1 MPNARITKRSV
12 DALGCPPGKDREVL
26 WDDDLAGFGVVAFP
40 SGSKSYVVQYRQ
52 NGISRRSNIGKHGRL
67 TPDEARS
74 EAKKLLGA
82 VETGVDPI
90 ADKKAARGVMTLREA
105 ATLYLER
112 HVDAK
117 KKIRT
122 AAEYRRLLEH
132 DILPKLGGK
141 RLVDI
146 QRANVIGLHLEMS
159 KEKSVTANRAMA
171 VLSALWGWAAKLEIV
186 SAAENPVRGLDK
198 NREQGRE
205 RFLTEEEFERLGA
218 AIHEAETEG
227 LPMEID
233 VGNPKSKHAPKPGTR
248 RQPLDPFA
256 ATAIRLLILTGAR
269 LREILHLKWS
279 DVDLRRSLLFLP
291 DSKTGRKTIYLS
303 EQAVA
308 VIKALPRMSG
318 SDYVIAGGK
327 AGRPRADLKRP
338 WAAIRKAAKLHD
350 VRIHDW
356 RHSFASIAVGESMG
370 LPLVGKLLGHQNQA
384 TTARYAH
391 LDANPLKRAADQI
404 GAKISAAMSPE
415 RGQPKNEEKDN

>member
-12 DALGCPPGKDREVL
+12 DALACPPGKDRKVL
-26 WDDDLAGFGVVAFP
+26 WDDDLAGFGVVVFP

-52 NGISRRSNIGKHGRL
+52 NGISRRSNLGKHGRL

-90 ADKKAARGVMTLREA
+90 ANKKAARGVMTLRDA
-105 ATLYLER
+105 AALYLER

-122 AAEYRRLLEH
+122 AAEYRRLLEQ

-146 QRANVIGLHLEMS
+146 QRASVISLHLDIS
-159 KEKSVTANRAMA
+159 KEKPVTANRAMA
-171 VLSALWGWAAKLEIV
+171 VLSALWSWAAKLEMV

-205 RFLTEEEFERLGA
+205 RFLTDVEFERLGA
-218 AIHEAETEG
+218 AIHEAETVG

-233 VGNPKSKHAPKPGTR
+233 VENPNAKHAQRPGTR
-248 RQPLDPFA
+248 RAPLDPFA
-256 ATAIRLLILTGAR
+256 AAAIRLLILTGAR
-269 LREILHLKWS
+269 LREVLHLRWS
-279 DVDLRRSLLFLP
+279 DVDLGRSLLFLP
-291 DSKTGRKTIYLS
+291 DSKTGKKAVPLS
-303 EQAVA
+303 THAIK
-308 VIKALPRMSG
+308 VIKAVPRIA
-318 SDYVIAGGK
+318 DTEYVIAGGK
-327 AGRPRADLKRP
+327 VGRPRSDLKRP
-338 WAAIRKAAKLHD
+338 WAAIRKAAKLQD

-356 RHSFASIAVGESMG
+356 RHSFASIAVGENMG
-370 LPLVGKLLGHQNQA
+370 LPVVGKLLGHANQA
-384 TTARYAH
+384 TTQRYAH
-391 LDANPLKRAADQI
+391 LDSNPLKKAADVI
-404 GAKISAAMSPE
+404 GNRIESAMSGGKE
-415 RGQPKNEEKDN
+415 DLKVD

>member
-105 ATLYLER
+105 AALYLER
-112 HVDAK
+112 HVDPK
-117 KKIRT
+117 KKVRT
-122 AAEYRRLLEH
+122 AAEYRRLLEQH
-132 DILPKLGGK
+132 ILPKLGGK
-141 RLVDI
+141 RLLDI
-146 QRANVIGLHLEMS
+146 QRANVMSLHLDIS
-159 KEKSVTANRAMA
+159 KARPVTANRAMA
-171 VLSALWGWAAKLEIV
+171 VLSALWGWAAKIEMV

-205 RFLTEEEFERLGA
+205 RFLTDEEFERLGA
-218 AIHEAETEG
+218 AIHEAETVG

-233 VGNPKSKHAPKPGTR
+233 VESPNAKHAQRPGTR
-248 RQPLDPFA
+248 RAPLDPFA
-256 ATAIRLLILTGAR
+256 AAAIRLLILTGSR

-279 DVDLRRSLLFLP
+279 DVDLGRSLLFLP
-291 DSKTGRKTIYLS
+291 DSKTGKKTVYLS
-303 EQAVA
+303 EQAVE
-308 VIKALPRMSG
+308 IIRALPRIAG
-318 SDYVIAGGK
+318 TDYVIAGGK

-338 WAAIRKAAKLHD
+338 WAAIRKAAKLQD

-356 RHSFASIAVGESMG
+356 RHSFASIAVGENMG
-370 LPLVGKLLGHQNQA
+370 LPVVGKLLGHANQA
-384 TTARYAH
+384 TTQRYAH
-391 LDANPLKRAADQI
+391 LDSNPLKKAADVI
-404 GAKISAAMSPE
+404 GNRIESAMSGGKE
-415 RGQPKNEEKDN
+415 DLKVD